1 MRIWLIILLLLLPGI
16 FTQCNRKCRNLANT
30 ESGGIIKSYDFGD
43 CFLYTSL
50 DSQVVIDDAGK
61 WTAFKQKYLKY
72 CDTLKLENIDFTQQ
86 MLVGYKLKTYA
97 CNVAFHRKLII
108 DDSTKTYTYFIEM
121 ELCRGCNSELTS
133 PNWVI
138 MPKLPAGYNMFFRNK
153 VR

>member
-1 MRIWLIILLLLLPGI
+1 MRLTGYFFLLCVAGLIAN
-16 FTQCNRKCRNLANT
+16 CNRECRNLANT
-30 ESGGIIKSYDFGD
+30 QSGGIVKAYEFGD

-50 DSQVVIDDAGK
+50 DSQVVIDDTGK

-72 CDTLKLENIDFTQQ
+72 CDTQKLENIDFSQH
-86 MLVGYKLKTYA
+86 MLVGYKLKVYA

-108 DDSTKTYTYFIEM
+108 
-121 ELCRGCNSELTS
+121 ELETCKGCNSELTS

-138 MPKLPAGYNMFFRNK
+138 MPKLPAGYTMLFRSK